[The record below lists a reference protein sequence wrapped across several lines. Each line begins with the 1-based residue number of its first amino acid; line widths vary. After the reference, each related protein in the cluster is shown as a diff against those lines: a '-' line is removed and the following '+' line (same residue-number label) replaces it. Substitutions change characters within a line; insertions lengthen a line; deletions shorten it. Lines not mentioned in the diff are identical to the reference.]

1 MLSDLIAKV
10 ASGDLVLPAMTRIM
24 LIVRHGRMIQQM
36 REMVAA
42 ILRIDIPSMGSEIV
56 SNTVAR
62 VISSVFS

>member
-56 SNTVAR
+56 SNTVAG
-62 VISSVFS
+62 VISSAFS